1 MRLGRAVAITATLSL
16 IGAVIGAAVGGVL
29 VSAWSLTVDFSR
41 GGRAGTVAVGTL
53 FSAGLGAVLAPTTAW
68 LFLRRVQIGRAIAHT
83 TIGTALGAALGILIE
98 RFVLDRIM
106 LQLAIVGALIGFFAA
121 AVRLRLTTRPPSAH
135 AGVSSIDAHGG

>member
-1 MRLGRAVAITATLSL
+1 MRIGRAAAITATLSL

-29 VSAWSLTVDFSR
+29 LSAWSFTVDFSH

-53 FSAGLGAVLAPTTAW
+53 FSTLLGAILAPTTAW
-68 LFLRRVQIGRAIAHT
+68 LFLRRVQLGRAIAQT

-98 RFVLDRIM
+98 RFVLDRITLGM
-106 LQLAIVGALIGFFAA
+106 AIIGAVIGFFAA

-135 AGVSSIDAHGG
+135 AGASNIDAHGG